1 MVACGNTVIV
11 YSLTTAMIVGT
22 LRSKRQQGGEQQVAK
37 IKGDVHKANIVAMH
51 LIEGK
56 VKIGEDFIC

>member
-1 MVACGNTVIV
+1 
-11 YSLTTAMIVGT
+11 MIVGT